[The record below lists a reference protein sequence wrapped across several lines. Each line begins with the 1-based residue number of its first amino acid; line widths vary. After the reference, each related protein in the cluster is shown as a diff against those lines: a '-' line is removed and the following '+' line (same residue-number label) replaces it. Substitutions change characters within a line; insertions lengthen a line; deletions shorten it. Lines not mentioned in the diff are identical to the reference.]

1 MRHPR
6 AWQAGWMYSL
16 ALHRVFHV
24 WHGVVRC
31 RQLRAW
37 VHQRVRESQARL
49 QSIEGILDRM
59 YPTTHT

>member
-1 MRHPR
+1 
-6 AWQAGWMYSL
+6 MYSL
-16 ALHRVFHV
+16 ALHRVFHA

-49 QSIEGILDRM
+49 QRIEAVLDRM
-59 YPTTHT
+59 YPTTQT